1 MESEYFQIW
10 VLRNDSMGEEKNGGK
25 IFSSSLRLLRR
36 QCRGFEQLQREEIHT
51 PPSSRN
57 PNHTAYSGLERFY
70 RHARARSI
78 IHHHHSLRLYTKNVT
93 RGKRESSSTS
103 HKTSKSESKTKQNK
117 QSQKARGRIQKL
129 IGFRRDANSTVVGS
143 LVVSRGFQRK
153 KKTKI
158 NQFLSTSEK

>member
-1 MESEYFQIW
+1 MKRSASIKINKMGWRKTVERFS
-10 VLRNDSMGEEKNGGK
+10 VRRCGCCGANAAVSSNSTTRRNP
-25 IFSSSLRLLRR
+25 
-36 QCRGFEQLQREEIHT
+36 HA
-51 PPSSRN
+51 PSSRN

-78 IHHHHSLRLYTKNVT
+78 IHHHHM
-93 RGKRESSSTS
+93 SSTLYQKRNEREKGIIINFTQRQAS
-103 HKTSKSESKTKQNK
+103 RKTKQNK

-143 LVVSRGFQRK
+143 LVVSRGFEK

-158 NQFLSTSEK
+158 SQFLSTSEK